1 MSPLHF
7 SRRKAS
13 ALSTGIFLII
23 LGILA
28 YTDSW
33 WPGMLIALWG
43 LLASRQFLTGRIY
56 DLMITTAM
64 LIGLFFVYY
73 LKIDWSVLMPVLL
86 VTGGIYV
93 IFREY
98 YYSEVD
104 DEVKKNDE
112 IERQLEED
120 E

>member
-1 MSPLHF
+1 MGF
-7 SRRKAS
+7 
-13 ALSTGIFLII
+13 FLII
-23 LGILA
+23 LGFLA
-28 YTDSW
+28 YTNSW

-43 LLASRQFLTGRIY
+43 LLASRQFLNGRIY
-56 DLMITTAM
+56 DLLITTAI

-73 LKIDWSVLMPVLL
+73 LKIDWDVLMPVLL

-93 IFREY
+93 IFREFFY
-98 YYSEVD
+98 GE
-104 DEVKKNDE
+104 DEDEEKKNDE